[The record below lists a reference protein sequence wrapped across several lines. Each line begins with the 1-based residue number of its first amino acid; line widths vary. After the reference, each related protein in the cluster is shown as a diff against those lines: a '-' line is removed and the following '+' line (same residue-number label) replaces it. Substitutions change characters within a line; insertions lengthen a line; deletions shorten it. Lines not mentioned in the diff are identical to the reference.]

1 MKILAVDPGEKRI
14 GIAVSD
20 PTGIIANPL
29 TIIEHISRPIDA
41 AQIVHLAEE
50 HGSGL
55 IVIGQALD
63 EDGKPSLQ
71 GRRAAR
77 LMAAIQS
84 QSSIPVILW
93 DESEQHPNCTFGSVG
108 SWCAEKKKTPTCR
121 RPGCHGHS
129 TNIFRFRPSQILPT
143 SLIIMTLKQI
153 VMR

>member
-29 TIIEHISRPIDA
+29 TIIIHKSRPIDA

-63 EDGKPSLQ
+63 EDGKTSLQ

-77 LMAAIQS
+77 LRAAIQS

-93 DESEQHPNCTFGSVG
+93 DESNSTQIAHSARLALGVRRKKRRQHVDDLAATVILQTFLDSDQARYYQQV
-108 SWCAEKKKTPTCR
+108 
-121 RPGCHGHS
+121 
-129 TNIFRFRPSQILPT
+129 
-143 SLIIMTLKQI
+143 
-153 VMR
+153 